1 LERGGEVA
9 RPAHAAQL
17 QLGLV
22 RPAAL
27 CARLLPHPLRP
38 APARAAPRAA
48 DQASPSAPPAP
59 HHPLSRTT
67 RYKDRRGYVRVYRP
81 EHPNAVGLGWVYEH
95 VLVMSQLLG
104 RPLFPDEQ
112 VHHRNG
118 QRDDNRAENLE
129 LWTTL
134 RQPAGQRVEDLV
146 RWALTILERY
156 EPWRLR

>member
-1 LERGGEVA
+1 
-9 RPAHAAQL
+9 
-17 QLGLV
+17 
-22 RPAAL
+22 
-27 CARLLPHPLRP
+27 
-38 APARAAPRAA
+38 
-48 DQASPSAPPAP
+48 
-59 HHPLSRTT
+59 
-67 RYKDRRGYVRVYRP
+67 
-81 EHPNAVGLGWVYEH
+81 LGWVYEH

-118 QRDDNRAENLE
+118 QRDDNRAGNLE

-146 RWALTILERY
+146 RWALTILKRY